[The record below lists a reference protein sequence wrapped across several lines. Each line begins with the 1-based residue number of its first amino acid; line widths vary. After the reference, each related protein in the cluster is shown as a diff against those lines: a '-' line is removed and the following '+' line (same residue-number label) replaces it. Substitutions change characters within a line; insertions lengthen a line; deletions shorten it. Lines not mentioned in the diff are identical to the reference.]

1 MEPAAPIKIITP
13 KENLLEVK
21 IIELNYF
28 DININNEIYK
38 FEFGKTENN
47 QNIIFK
53 IFKELSDFNDIIY
66 FLGLSYV
73 EFREMNSLFIFYKNI
88 DEIYSLLLDI
98 IKSKNYIVKLE
109 GENISFN
116 FKIPM
121 PGGKIIDIVFE
132 LRKLKLKNEY
142 LIKQLNSVV
151 KNVIKENEVMKNE
164 IKMIKEK
171 LNNQNNELEISKES
185 YKALLEENS
194 QIKKRLEAI
203 ENYIKSKGNN
213 NNNNGNNNNHNYDN
227 NKYNNCANF
236 NKN

>member
-1 MEPAAPIKIITP
+1 MKFINLNLEKLKIIKI
-13 KENLLEVK
+13 
-21 IIELNYF
+21 Y
-28 DININNEIYK
+28 
-38 FEFGKTENN
+38 
-47 QNIIFK
+47 
-53 IFKELSDFNDIIY
+53 KELSDFNDIIY

-98 IKSKNYIVKLE
+98 IKSKNYIAKLE

-171 LNNQNNELEISKES
+171 LNNQNNELEISKKS

-194 QIKKRLEAI
+194 QIKKGWKLLKI
-203 ENYIKSKGNN
+203 I
-213 NNNNGNNNNHNYDN
+213 
-227 NKYNNCANF
+227 
-236 NKN
+236 

>member
-13 KENLLEVK
+13 QENLLEVK

-53 IFKELSDFNDIIY
+53 IFKELSDFNDI
-66 FLGLSYV
+66 
-73 EFREMNSLFIFYKNI
+73 
-88 DEIYSLLLDI
+88 
-98 IKSKNYIVKLE
+98 VKLE
-109 GENISFN
+109 RENISFN
-116 FKIPM
+116 FKISM

-171 LNNQNNELEISKES
+171 LNNQNNELEISKKS

-203 ENYIKSKGNN
+203 ENYKNLKEIIIIITIMIIINIIIMLISIRITLI
-213 NNNNGNNNNHNYDN
+213 
-227 NKYNNCANF
+227 NF
-236 NKN
+236 LILLNLKL